1 MKLQNL
7 PAAFLSVTTLRV
19 WHVAACFVC
28 VCECVQKEGG
38 GGVEGG
44 GGGGEA
50 VNRAGTYCACCRRQ
64 RSVGKVGAR
73 EVGDH
78 DERVARVRWALE
90 QTSILPFGR

>member
-1 MKLQNL
+1 M
-7 PAAFLSVTTLRV
+7 SGTSLRV
-19 WHVAACFVC
+19 LFACASVC
-28 VCECVQKEGG
+28 KKKGG